1 MHIENTLKDKT
12 NSQQK
17 TNELWIV
24 TTIKAITKMPIQKFE
39 MHILSFRRRH
49 EAAVRNSKIF
59 AELKGDLGAEIASQ
73 KDSSVNYGPEFRN
86 AAALSQ
92 LFLYH
97 EERTKIVNI
106 IQQVSREHLDPINEK
121 TRKHL
126 DAIIIRGNNKSLQ
139 SDLNSAAL
147 DKSISKEIDYGWA
160 LPLTIDSLQNIKNV
174 GVVPLGVAEQFSLN
188 EKEERY
194 IKRRVTHYC

>member
-1 MHIENTLKDKT
+1 M
-12 NSQQK
+12 
-17 TNELWIV
+17 
-24 TTIKAITKMPIQKFE
+24 AF
-39 MHILSFRRRH
+39 
-49 EAAVRNSKIF
+49 
-59 AELKGDLGAEIASQ
+59 KGDLGGEISVQ
-73 KDSSVNYGPEFRN
+73 KDSPVNYGSEFRDT
-86 AAALSQ
+86 AALAK

-106 IQQVSREHLDPINEK
+106 IQQVSREHFDPINEK

-147 DKSISKEIDYGWA
+147 DKYISKEIDYGWA

-174 GVVPLGVAEQFSLN
+174 GVVPLGVAEQLSLN